1 MQRHT
6 TCFVISKCVHS
17 RHKRV
22 QLRWKSRLSLCCC
35 CGILSA
41 FFAHFTIHSW
51 FQLKPVFRISAISA
65 KLFINQVLQTT
76 FHWSFRSHCA
86 SVASV
91 FVYLCS
97 LLLCPSLRCERTARI
112 RRRWTS
118 SHNSWFVFPWV
129 SHHWGLHCH
138 LVPLSG
144 FQIHT
149 HTHTV
154 PQAKCR
160 HRRCQLHKAVL
171 LNMTLHLRAA
181 VGIHSMSLQ
190 QRLVRALQLL
200 AWSELTELS
209 CC

>member
-22 QLRWKSRLSLCCC
+22 QLRWKSRFLSLCCW
-35 CGILSA
+35 ILSA

-51 FQLKPVFRISAISA
+51 FQLKPVFRISATFA
-65 KLFINQVLQTT
+65 KSSIYQVLQTI
-76 FHWSFRSHCA
+76 FWWSFRSHCA

-91 FVYLCS
+91 FVYLCA

-129 SHHWGLHCH
+129 SHHCGLHCH

-144 FQIHT
+144 FHIHT
-149 HTHTV
+149 HTQTV

-160 HRRCQLHKAVL
+160 HRRCQLPKAVL
-171 LNMTLHLRAA
+171 LNMTLHLRA
-181 VGIHSMSLQ
+181 VGIHSISLQ
-190 QRLVRALQLL
+190 QRALQLL
-200 AWSELTELS
+200 AWSELTELIELS